1 MVSITHSTIDVS
13 RVLDRLATPESGAID
28 LFIGTVRNHSAG
40 RRTQR
45 LEYTAYVPMAEKLL
59 AQIEQEI
66 RQQWDVHNVVIVHRV
81 GVLEIGEVAVVTAVS
96 SAHREEAFAACRY
109 AIDRTKS
116 IVPIWKKEFSEDGE
130 VWVAGQSPNHLVP
143 HVSDR

>member
-1 MVSITHSTIDVS
+1 MVSVTHTTIDVS
-13 RVLDRLATPESGAID
+13 RVLDGMATPESGAID
-28 LFIGTVRNHSAG
+28 LFIGTVRNHSGG

-45 LEYTAYVPMAEKLL
+45 LEYTAYIPMAEKLL

-66 RQQWDVHNVVIVHRV
+66 RQKWDVHNVVIVHRV
-81 GVLEIGEVAVVTAVS
+81 GMLEIGDVAVVTAVS

-130 VWVAGQSPNHLVP
+130 VWVEGQSPGHLVP
-143 HVSDR
+143 HISDR